1 MLYAWNKKLIFF
13 ENLLFS
19 NISLFQK
26 YHIFKFSSS
35 QNEDD
40 LDDDLDELEDGVD
53 EDVMKLRRNQSTAVI
68 LLGVIGALFDLEA
81 DKKGEAELA
90 LGTHLTRLTAKAL
103 MFLVLTTST
112 SRAQSV
118 IPMNA
123 HDR

>member
-1 MLYAWNKKLIFF
+1 MKITFFQISHFFKKLIFF
-13 ENLLFS
+13 
-19 NISLFQK
+19 FQK
-26 YHIFKFSSS
+26 SYFFKFSSS